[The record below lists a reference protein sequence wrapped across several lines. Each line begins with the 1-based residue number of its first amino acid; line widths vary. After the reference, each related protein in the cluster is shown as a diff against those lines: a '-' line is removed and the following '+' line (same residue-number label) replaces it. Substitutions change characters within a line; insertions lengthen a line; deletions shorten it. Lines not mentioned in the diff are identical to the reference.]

1 MKKSIEKV
9 LENTRIVLDIIQKT
23 ELTDEEKGWISETTV
38 RNFNDNVNPGFLKYR
53 KSVSN
58 DYTAIEWSDHAYR
71 FRDIHGREYI
81 DCLGGY
87 GTLNMGHR
95 HPKIVAAVK
104 AQLDRQAI
112 HSQELL
118 DPLRGFLSKLLADIT
133 PGDLQYSFL
142 TSSGTE
148 AVEGA
153 LKLSRLHTGRLN
165 YIAAVDGFH
174 GKSMGSLGATAKA
187 VFRKA
192 FLPLVPAFHHVPFG
206 DLSSLE
212 KMLWS
217 LEKVGEDVAAVLLEP
232 IQGEGGVILPPD
244 DYLQGVRALCNHYGC
259 LLILDEIQ
267 TGMGRTGKLWASEH
281 WGVIPDILCIGK
293 SFGGGIMPA
302 GAFMSNAKIWQKMIP
317 NPFLHSSTFGGNPL
331 ACAAAIAAIHVTL
344 SENLPEKAASTGA
357 HFLKRLQQLSCEFP
371 DILSEVRGKG
381 LMIGMEFPDD
391 DIGFEV
397 AKGLFERGVLVAGT
411 MLNARVIRIE
421 PPLAIPRDDVNRVL
435 ELLYETLLEVQAGR
449 SMPAPPLKR
458 SARARNKYKQLR
470 KGTNK
475 P

>member
-1 MKKSIEKV
+1 MKKSIVAV
-9 LENTRIVLDIIQKT
+9 LEDTRRLLGIIQKK
-23 ELTDEEKGWISETTV
+23 ELSDEEKAWLSETAV
-38 RNFNDNVNPGFLKYR
+38 RSFNDCVNPGFLKYR

-58 DYTAIEWSDHAYR
+58 NYAAIEWTSCGCR
-71 FRDIHGREYI
+71 FRDIYGNEYI

-87 GTLNMGHR
+87 GTHNMGNR
-95 HPKIVAAVK
+95 HPKIVEAVI

-112 HSQELL
+112 HSQELI
-118 DPLRGFLSKLLADIT
+118 DPFRGLLSKLLADIT

-142 TSSGTE
+142 TNSGTE

-165 YIAAVDGFH
+165 YIAAVNGFH

-187 VFRKA
+187 DFRKP

-206 DLSSLE
+206 DLYSLE

-217 LEKVGEDVAAVLLEP
+217 LDKVGEDAAAVLLEP
-232 IQGEGGVILPPD
+232 VQGEGGVNLPPD
-244 DYLQGVRALCNHYGC
+244 DYLQGVRALCDRFGC

-302 GAFMSNAKIWQKMIP
+302 GAFMSNETIWQKMIP

-331 ACAAAIAAIHVTL
+331 ACVAAIAAIHVTL
-344 SENLPEKAASTGA
+344 SEKLPEKAASTGA
-357 HFLKRLQQLSCEFP
+357 HFLKGLQTLSCEFP
-371 DILSEVRGKG
+371 DILVEVRGKG
-381 LMIGMEFPDD
+381 LLIGMEFPDD
-391 DIGFEV
+391 DIGFDI
-397 AKGLFERGVLVAGT
+397 AKGLYDRGVLVAGT

-421 PPLAIPRDDVNRVL
+421 PPLAIPLDDVNRVL
-435 ELLYETLLEVQAGR
+435 EILRETLLEVQKVRGMSASQTNHKGNTR
-449 SMPAPPLKR
+449 TIHTQKKR
-458 SARARNKYKQLR
+458 IV
-470 KGTNK
+470 NK

>member
-1 MKKSIEKV
+1 MKKSIEEV
-9 LENTRIVLDIIQKT
+9 LEDTRRVLDIIQKP
-23 ELTDEEKGWISETTV
+23 ELTDEEKVWISESAV
-38 RNFNDNVNPGFLKYR
+38 SNFNDYVNPGFLKYR

-58 DYTAIEWSDHAYR
+58 DYTAVEWSDHGCR
-71 FRDIHGREYI
+71 FLDMHGRSYI

-95 HPKIVAAVK
+95 HPNIVAAVK

-118 DPLRGFLSKLLADIT
+118 DPLRGILSKLLADIT

-153 LKLSRLHTGRLN
+153 LKLARLHTGRRN

-187 VFRKA
+187 EFRRA

-206 DLSSLE
+206 DLSMLE
-212 KMLWS
+212 KTLWS
-217 LEKVGEDVAAVLLEP
+217 LDKVGEEVAAVVLEP
-232 IQGEGGVILPPD
+232 IQGEGGVNLPPD
-244 DYLQGVRALCNHYGC
+244 GYLQGVRALCNRYGC

-281 WGVIPDILCIGK
+281 WGVVPDILCIGK

-302 GAFMSNAKIWQKMIP
+302 GAFMSNAAIWQKMIP

-344 SENLPEKAASTGA
+344 SENLPEKAAVTGA
-357 HFLKRLQQLSCEFP
+357 HFLKRLQQLSCAFP
-371 DILSEVRGKG
+371 DILVAVRGKG

-397 AKGLFERGVLVAGT
+397 ARGLYDRGVLVAGT
-411 MLNARVIRIE
+411 MLNAQVIRIE
-421 PPLAIPRDDVNRVL
+421 PPLTIPLDDVNRVVEIL
-435 ELLYETLLEVQAGR
+435 HETLLAVQAGR
-449 SMPAPPLKR
+449 GMPASSSKR
-458 SARARNKYKQLR
+458 SGPRKKNKQ
-470 KGTNK
+470 
-475 P
+475 

>member
-1 MKKSIEKV
+1 MISKLIRGNMKKSLEAV
-9 LENTRIVLDIIQKT
+9 LEDTRIVLDIIQKT
-23 ELTDEEKGWISETTV
+23 ELSDEEKAWVSETSV
-38 RNFNDNVNPGFLKYR
+38 SNFNDYVNPGFLKYR

-58 DYTAIEWSDHAYR
+58 DYTAIEWSDHGCR
-71 FRDIHGREYI
+71 FRDIYGREYI

-87 GTLNMGHR
+87 GTQNMGHR
-95 HPKIVAAVK
+95 HPKIVAAVR

-112 HSQELL
+112 HSQELI
-118 DPLRGFLSKLLADIT
+118 DPFRGHLSKLLADIT

-165 YIAAVDGFH
+165 YIATVNGFH
-174 GKSMGSLGATAKA
+174 GKSMGSLGATGKA
-187 VFRKA
+187 DFRKA

-217 LEKVGEDVAAVLLEP
+217 LDKVGEDVAAVLLEP
-232 IQGEGGVILPPD
+232 IQGEGGVNLPPD
-244 DYLQGVRALCNHYGC
+244 DYLQGVRALCDRYGC

-302 GAFMSNAKIWQKMIP
+302 GAFMSNAKIWRKMIP

-331 ACAAAIAAIHVTL
+331 ACVAAIAAIHVTL

-357 HFLKRLQQLSCEFP
+357 HFLKGLQQLSCEFP
-371 DILSEVRGKG
+371 DILVEVRGKG

-391 DIGFEV
+391 NIGFEA
-397 AKGLFERGVLVAGT
+397 AKGLYDRGVLVAGT
-411 MLNARVIRIE
+411 LLNARVIRIE
-421 PPLAIPRDDVNRVL
+421 PPLAIPLDDVNRVL
-435 ELLYETLLEVQAGR
+435 EILHETLLDVQAG
-449 SMPAPPLKR
+449 SKHDSLACK
-458 SARARNKYKQLR
+458 
-470 KGTNK
+470 
-475 P
+475 

>member
-1 MKKSIEKV
+1 MKKSIEEV
-9 LENTRIVLDIIQKT
+9 LKDTRIVLDIIQKT
-23 ELTDEEKGWISETTV
+23 ELTDEEKAWISETAV
-38 RNFNDNVNPGFLKYR
+38 SNFNDYVNPGFLKYR

-58 DYTAIEWSDHAYR
+58 DYTAIEWSDHACG
-71 FRDIHGREYI
+71 FRDIHGRAYI

-95 HPKIVAAVK
+95 HPKIVEAVK

-118 DPLRGFLSKLLADIT
+118 DPLRGILSKLLADIT

-153 LKLSRLHTGRLN
+153 LKLSRLHTGRRN

-206 DLSSLE
+206 DLYSLE
-212 KMLWS
+212 KTLWS
-217 LEKVGEDVAAVLLEP
+217 LDKVGEDVAAVLLEP
-232 IQGEGGVILPPD
+232 IQGEGGVNLPPD
-244 DYLQGVRALCNHYGC
+244 DYLQGARALCNQYGC

-371 DILSEVRGKG
+371 DILVEVRGKG

-397 AKGLFERGVLVAGT
+397 AKGLYDRGVLVAGT

-421 PPLAIPRDDVNRVL
+421 PPLTIPLDDVNRVL
-435 ELLYETLLEVQAGR
+435 EILDETLLEVQAGR
-449 SMPAPPLKR
+449 GMPASPSKR
-458 SARARNKYKQLR
+458 RESARNKYKQLR
-470 KGTNK
+470 KDTNK